1 MKLNPQGMFKIRDR
15 ETGLY
20 STGGYHPRWT
30 KAGKVWRGSGALR
43 NHLSLA
49 KSRRMPGMLSWEVIE
64 LSLSVVASCP
74 LSELEC

>member
-43 NHLSLA
+43 NHLWLA
-49 KSRRMPGMLSWEVIE
+49 KSRRMPGVLSWEVIE
-64 LSLSVVASCP
+64 PSLSVVASCT
-74 LSELEC
+74 LWELEC

>member
-30 KAGKVWRGSGALR
+30 KAGKVWRGS
-43 NHLSLA
+43 
-49 KSRRMPGMLSWEVIE
+49 
-64 LSLSVVASCP
+64 SCP